1 MNLADHRKNGMISNT
16 NHNALRNYHRHAIL
30 DLVRFTPGGISR
42 AELARQVGLTRS
54 AVTLIINDLLRAKIV
69 HETESRLSGSGRRP
83 ILLEINPQRGYVVGV
98 DIGAIHLSLILADL
112 AGRVVSEFE
121 APIDISQGP
130 QVCLPQI
137 HRHVGTL
144 LEQAGISFQD
154 VLTFGVG
161 IPGPIAGDGGNVVAP
176 PIMPGWDNFPIR
188 DSLQEMWGC
197 LVSLNNDAELGALG
211 EWAYGAGRN
220 ERNLVYI
227 KVGSGVGAGLILDNR
242 IYRGAT
248 GTAGEIGHITI
259 MEQGP
264 LCTCGNRGCLEALA
278 GGRAIAQQAYRAVQ
292 SGQRTVLA
300 SISPLDKI
308 TARDVTLAA
317 RRGDLVA
324 QKIVTMAG
332 GYLGTAIAGL
342 INLLNP
348 GMVVVGGGVAQAG
361 DLLLE
366 PIRKTIQERS
376 LKAAVQSVR
385 VNSAVLG
392 RRSSSMGAV
401 VQALTIV
408 LHELSETPLR

>member
-1 MNLADHRKNGMISNT
+1 
-16 NHNALRNYHRHAIL
+16 
-30 DLVRFTPGGISR
+30 
-42 AELARQVGLTRS
+42 
-54 AVTLIINDLLRAKIV
+54 
-69 HETESRLSGSGRRP
+69 
-83 ILLEINPQRGYVVGV
+83 
-98 DIGAIHLSLILADL
+98 
-112 AGRVVSEFE
+112 
-121 APIDISQGP
+121 
-130 QVCLPQI
+130 
-137 HRHVGTL
+137 
-144 LEQAGISFQD
+144 
-154 VLTFGVG
+154 
-161 IPGPIAGDGGNVVAP
+161 
-176 PIMPGWDNFPIR
+176 
-188 DSLQEMWGC
+188 C